1 MRDRFLVIRLEPFVD
16 ERVSHP
22 EELSDLLGCEEA
34 FLVVRG
40 GSFRSDWPRRLLE
53 RIPLEFQ
60 TVGWLCFRKAE
71 VSTSLNLR

>member
-40 GSFRSDWPRRLLE
+40 GSFSPHFSRD
-53 RIPLEFQ
+53 
-60 TVGWLCFRKAE
+60 
-71 VSTSLNLR
+71 LR